1 VAHAFKFEVA
11 DLQELR
17 KDLLQAGADYVGA
30 GEIIQAFLT
39 GHGYGVSPQSARS
52 AAIEF
57 AVAGCSL
64 DSIRSALDRA
74 ALDA

>member
-1 VAHAFKFEVA
+1 MAQAFKFETDDVR
-11 DLQELR
+11 ELR
-17 KDLLQAGADYVGA
+17 RQLLQIGADYDGA

-39 GHGYGVSPQSARS
+39 GHGYGVSPQTARS

-57 AVAGCSL
+57 GVAGCSL
-64 DSIRSALDRA
+64 DSIRTVLDRA